1 VVVETQADSHRVFL
15 STLPA
20 GRPERRLA
28 LAAVVMSVA
37 ILFASVPF
45 AKVPLDDILGKPER

>member
-1 VVVETQADSHRVFL
+1 VFL